1 MEDEVRKPR
10 QKYKPPDLHVAY
22 CKAKWRESMPLLC
35 KAQKMTKLIK
45 FKLRW
50 IIMKLKI
57 EEKKVIL
64 VWWKLFKAN
73 T

>member
-1 MEDEVRKPR
+1 MLRTVKLSEEN
-10 QKYKPPDLHVAY
+10 L
-22 CKAKWRESMPLLC
+22 MPLLC